1 MRLNEYQ
8 NKAKQTS
15 LFPKEYGIIYTTL
28 GLVGESGE
36 VAEKVKKYL
45 RDKTS
50 PADLKADVARE
61 LGDVLWYLAMLANE
75 CGYTLEDIAT
85 LNVAKLKSRQARG
98 KISGSGD
105 DR

>member
-1 MRLNEYQ
+1 MELNEYQ
-8 NKAKQTS
+8 DKAKQTA
-15 LFPKEYGIIYTTL
+15 LFPEEYGIIYTTL

-50 PADLKADVARE
+50 PADLKADVAKE
-61 LGDVLWYLAMLANE
+61 LGDVLWYLAMLAKE
-75 CGYTLEDIAT
+75 CGYTLEDIAAI
-85 LNVAKLKSRQARG
+85 NVEKLQSRQKRG
-98 KISGSGD
+98 KIGGSGD